1 MKNKDIKAFAKKI
14 IEAELILQ
22 NNPSEAEKKQAELQI
37 EKIAEKITNYEDMI
51 KIDEYV
57 YGALQKKS

>member
-22 NNPSEAEKKQAELQI
+22 NNPSEAEKKQAEL
-37 EKIAEKITNYEDMI
+37 
-51 KIDEYV
+51 
-57 YGALQKKS
+57 